1 MKHRHKIKIKQFLKS
16 ESIKDIILVSNLVI
30 TQLES
35 ISYTLSNLVSGE
47 QWRLEIE
54 KLIKGFELVSD
65 LAEGTI
71 PPDEWAG
78 YNFYG
83 NFRQLFNSYMEELY
97 YLAKQTIEENDG
109 IKYKFILVE

>member
-16 ESIKDIILVSNLVI
+16 ESIKDIILVSDLI
-30 TQLES
+30 IDYLKF
-35 ISYTLSNLVSGE
+35 ISCSMDNVVSGE
-47 QWRLEIE
+47 QWGLELE
-54 KLIKGFELVSD
+54 NLSKGFELVLD

-71 PPDEWAG
+71 PPDEWAS

-109 IKYKFILVE
+109 VKYKFILVE